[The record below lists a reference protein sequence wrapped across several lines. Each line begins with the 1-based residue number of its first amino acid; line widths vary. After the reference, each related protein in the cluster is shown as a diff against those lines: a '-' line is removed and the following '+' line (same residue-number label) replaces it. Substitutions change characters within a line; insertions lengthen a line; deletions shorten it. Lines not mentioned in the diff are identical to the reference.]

1 MSVHN
6 GSLGVGVLALTASY
20 CVGIASCWH
29 GAEKQCRG
37 GKPAQTAFRRRMAGG
52 ETPTPPPPPTAQSLS
67 LWTSFPWFREVTQL
81 GHSRAL
87 RTLAEAA
94 PGAGTLMKT
103 TSKAAQMGCRVG

>member
-29 GAEKQCRG
+29 GTEKQCRG
-37 GKPAQTAFRRRMAGG
+37 GKLAQTAFRRLRGL
-52 ETPTPPPPPTAQSLS
+52 EEKPPPPPPTAQSLS

-87 RTLAEAA
+87 RTSQ
-94 PGAGTLMKT
+94 PG
-103 TSKAAQMGCRVG
+103 